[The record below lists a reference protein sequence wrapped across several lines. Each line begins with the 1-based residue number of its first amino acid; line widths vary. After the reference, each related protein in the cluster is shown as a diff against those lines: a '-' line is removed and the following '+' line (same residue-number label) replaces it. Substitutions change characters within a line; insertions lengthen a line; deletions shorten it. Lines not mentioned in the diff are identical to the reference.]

1 VVASEYG
8 AESGEWGRK
17 VPDGD
22 VERKKLAVLADG
34 LLGGDGEGV
43 VGTAQLGAGILQR
56 LAGLLRVI
64 R

>member
-1 VVASEYG
+1 VV
-8 AESGEWGRK
+8 SGEWRRK

-22 VERKKLAVLADG
+22 VERKNFAVLADG

-43 VGTAQLGAGILQR
+43 VGAAQLGAGILQR

-64 R
+64 RRRIG